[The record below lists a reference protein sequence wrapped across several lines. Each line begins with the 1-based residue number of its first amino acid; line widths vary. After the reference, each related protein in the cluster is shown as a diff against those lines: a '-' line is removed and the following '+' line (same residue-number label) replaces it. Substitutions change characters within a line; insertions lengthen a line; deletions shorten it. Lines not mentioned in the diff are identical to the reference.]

1 VCGDGAGVLIHSTA
15 IIDPSAELASDV
27 SVGPYTII
35 GANVQIDSGTTIGPH
50 AVIKGPTRIGKQNR
64 VFQFA
69 SVGEDPQD
77 KKYRGE
83 VTRLEIGD
91 RNIIREYATIHRGT
105 VQDKGITRIGDG
117 NLLMAYTH
125 VAHDCIVGNNV
136 IMANAASLA
145 GHVCVDDF
153 AILGGFSLV
162 HQFCRIGQ
170 YSFSAMGSVIS
181 RDVLPYVM
189 IGGSPTKPHGINSVG
204 LERQGFSSESI
215 RQIRKAYKIIYKSGL
230 KLDEAIQSL
239 TEMAADAPDVLRI
252 VDFLQQTGR
261 SIIR

>member
-1 VCGDGAGVLIHSTA
+1 MRVGGVELLIHSTA

-35 GANVQIDSGTTIGPH
+35 GEGVQIDSGTTIGPH
-50 AVIKGPTRIGKQNR
+50 AVIKGPTRIGKNNR
-64 VFQFA
+64 IFQFG
-69 SVGEDPQD
+69 SIGEDPQD

-83 VTRLEIGD
+83 ITRLEIGD
-91 RNIIREYATIHRGT
+91 GNTIREYATIHRGT
-105 VQDKGITRIGDG
+105 VQDQGITRIGNS

-125 VAHDCIVGNNV
+125 VAHDCVVGNHV

-145 GHVCVDDF
+145 GHVHVDDY

-170 YSFSAMGSVIS
+170 YSFSAMGSVIN
-181 RDVLPYVM
+181 RDILPYVM
-189 IGGSPTKPHGINSVG
+189 VGGSPTKPHGINNVG
-204 LERQGFSSESI
+204 LERQGFSPESI

-230 KLDEAIQSL
+230 KLDEALQSL
-239 TEMAADAPDVLRI
+239 LEMSAETPEVLRL
-252 VDFLQQTGR
+252 VEFLQQTGR

>member
-1 VCGDGAGVLIHSTA
+1 VRVGGVELLIHSTA

-35 GANVQIDSGTTIGPH
+35 GEGVQIDSGTTIGPH
-50 AVIKGPTRIGKQNR
+50 AVIKGPTRIGKNNR
-64 VFQFA
+64 IFQFG
-69 SVGEDPQD
+69 SIGEDPQD

-83 VTRLEIGD
+83 ITRLEIGD
-91 RNIIREYATIHRGT
+91 GNTIREYATIHRGT
-105 VQDKGITRIGDG
+105 VQDQGITRIGNG

-125 VAHDCIVGNNV
+125 VAHDCVVGNHV

-145 GHVCVDDF
+145 GHVHVDDY

-170 YSFSAMGSVIS
+170 YSFSAMGSVIN
-181 RDVLPYVM
+181 RDILPYVM
-189 IGGSPTKPHGINSVG
+189 VGGSPTKPHGINNVG
-204 LERQGFSSESI
+204 MERQGFSPESI

-230 KLDEAIQSL
+230 KLDEALQSL
-239 TEMAADAPDVLRI
+239 LEMSAETPEVLRL
-252 VDFLQQTGR
+252 VEFLQQTGR